1 MSTNA
6 RGDEMSTVTQPIAAF
21 PREITLRD
29 CSRVV
34 VRPPEDRD
42 EQALLEFF
50 LAIPE
55 EERFFLKEDVTAP
68 AVVHRWVTERD
79 FRRALALL
87 ALDGSKIVADAV
99 LIRRRGNSR
108 SHIGEIRVVVAPEY
122 RDRGLGSA
130 LIRELCDIADDA
142 GLEKVTFELVADR
155 EQEAIRAAEWLGFLR
170 VATIEG
176 GSVDPQGHHHDVVL
190 MAMPL
195 GRWYHWTKF

>member
-1 MSTNA
+1 
-6 RGDEMSTVTQPIAAF
+6 MSTVTQTIGAF
-21 PREITLRD
+21 PKEVGLRD
-29 CSRVV
+29 CNRVL
-34 VRPPEDRD
+34 VRPPEDGD

-50 LAIPE
+50 LHIPE

-68 AVVHRWVTERD
+68 DVVHRWVRERD

-87 ALDGSKIVADAV
+87 ALDGSRIVADAV

-108 SHIGEIRVVVAPEY
+108 SHTGEIRVVVAPEY
-122 RDRGLGSA
+122 RDHGLGTA

-142 GLEKVTFELVADR
+142 GLEKVMFELVADK

-176 GSVDPQGHHHDVVL
+176 GAVDPLGHHHDVVL